1 MSWSLDQSPRT
12 PFTEVS
18 DLFAQTLCLQQPLHD
33 GETYDVWIRATDI
46 MDNTNVS
53 SMNESFVKSKQTK
66 INSVKKRVPSKTK

>member
-1 MSWSLDQSPRT
+1 MTRNLTYDTLFQMSWSLDQSPRT

-33 GETYDVWIRATDI
+33 GETYDVWIRASDI

-53 SMNESFVKSKQTK
+53 YVDG
-66 INSVKKRVPSKTK
+66 